1 MMMRD
6 AAVSVCTGTLGDKN
20 RKADELKNK
29 KKMKKK

>member
-29 KKMKKK
+29 KK